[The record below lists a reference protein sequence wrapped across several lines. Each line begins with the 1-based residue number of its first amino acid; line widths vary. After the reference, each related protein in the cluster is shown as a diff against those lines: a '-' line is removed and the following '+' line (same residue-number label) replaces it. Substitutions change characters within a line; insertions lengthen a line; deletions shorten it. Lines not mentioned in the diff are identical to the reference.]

1 MDGQTGSDTDRRCTL
16 PDTRLHI
23 GWHSREQTDSPRPLK
38 HQHGQRPTE
47 WKSEHPIQML
57 SRMLS
62 QCLLLLALVLYNVQG
77 KAINEHAGASHVCM
91 GFIVCVGVCL
101 DK

>member
-1 MDGQTGSDTDRRCTL
+1 
-16 PDTRLHI
+16 
-23 GWHSREQTDSPRPLK
+23 
-38 HQHGQRPTE
+38 
-47 WKSEHPIQML
+47 ML